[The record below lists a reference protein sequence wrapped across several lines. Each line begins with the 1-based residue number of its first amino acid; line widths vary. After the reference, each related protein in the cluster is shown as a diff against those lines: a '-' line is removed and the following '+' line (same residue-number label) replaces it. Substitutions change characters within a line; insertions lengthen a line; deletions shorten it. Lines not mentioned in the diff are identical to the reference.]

1 MFHCGRKGGKD
12 EGRGMKEQKD
22 KKEREY
28 FFDLCPQKDNVEVI
42 FTDTNTNQRAFI
54 GQYGLCRCNQFK
66 MTLIFLPGNFHGQ
79 KEPGGLHIVH
89 GATMSLT

>member
-1 MFHCGRKGGKD
+1 
-12 EGRGMKEQKD
+12 MKEQKD

-66 MTLIFLPGNFHGQ
+66 MTTILAWKFSWT
-79 KEPGGLHIVH
+79 E
-89 GATMSLT
+89 GAWWATYSPWGYNEFDMIK